1 MDEAEIA
8 AFVARTIERGELDAT
23 TGEGLVQAF
32 EQAWAQMMGGGHAL
46 ALCNG
51 TAALFTALLA
61 AGAGPGHEVI
71 CPPLAPPYAL
81 APILHCGAKPVF
93 ADVDPRTLTIDPAAA
108 LPLAG
113 PSTRAILAVDL
124 FGHPA
129 DIDSL
134 VPAAHA
140 LGITV
145 IEDCAQALGATYGG
159 LPAGAKADL
168 AVFSLHATKNLPA
181 GEGGVLWT
189 RDRRLFERALL
200 VGMHP
205 VRLARELSEPALR
218 RYLDTGRGYNFRP
231 HPLGIALALARLKS
245 FPADFERRQ
254 KSARYLD
261 EKIRGIPGLKPA
273 FVAPG
278 CTHAYNLH
286 PVFYH
291 GEPRGAGS
299 VDDYVRR
306 LRKAGLDADVLWPLA
321 YDLPLF
327 QEKEFPSPHCPAAE
341 KAENTVFFFG
351 WGGYTGASRD
361 DLDRIVSLLEA
372 AMQC

>member
-1 MDEAEIA
+1 MDETEIA

-32 EQAWAQMMGGGHAL
+32 EQAWAKMMGGGHAL

-61 AGAGPGHEVI
+61 AGAGPGDEVV

-93 ADVDPRTLTIDPAAA
+93 ADVDPRTLTIDPGAA
-108 LPLAG
+108 LALAG
-113 PSTRAILAVDL
+113 PRTRAILAVDL

-129 DIDSL
+129 DIASL
-134 VPAAHA
+134 VQTAHA
-140 LGITV
+140 SGITV
-145 IEDCAQALGATYGG
+145 IEDCAQALGATCHG
-159 LPAGAKADL
+159 LPAGAKADF
-168 AVFSLHATKNLPA
+168 AVFSLHTTKNLPA

-189 RDRRLFERALL
+189 RDRRLYERALV

-205 VRLARELSEPALR
+205 VRLAREISDRTLR

-254 KSARYLD
+254 KAGRYLD
-261 EKIRGIPGLKPA
+261 EKISQIPGLEPA

-291 GEPRGAGS
+291 GQPRGAGS
-299 VDDYVRR
+299 LDDYVRR

-327 QEKEFPSPHCPAAE
+327 QEKGFPPPHCPAAE
-341 KAENTVFFFG
+341 NLESTVFFFG
-351 WGGYTGASRD
+351 WGGYTGASHD
-361 DLDRIVSLLEA
+361 DLERVARLLA
-372 AMQC
+372 AALQS